1 MKTGLLFLIITLI
14 SISCVQEE
22 KQKID
27 QTKKEIDKVMQ
38 MSKKNNFERKPLKKG
53 SYRWSDREKNSK

>member
-38 MSKKNNFERKPLKKG
+38 MSKKEQF
-53 SYRWSDREKNSK
+53 

>member
-1 MKTGLLFLIITLI
+1 MKSGLLFLIITLI

-27 QTKKEIDKVMQ
+27 QTKKEIDKVME

-53 SYRWSDREKNSK
+53 SYRWSDREKQ

>member
-14 SISCVQEE
+14 SMSCVQEE

-27 QTKKEIDKVMQ
+27 QTKKEIDKVME

-53 SYRWSDREKNSK
+53 SYRWSDREKQ